1 MKITNIISADKD
13 TDKLEYSY
21 IADGNI
27 KYCSHFKKQS
37 GRASIEAQKSCHMME
52 ELLSKIC
59 T

>member
-37 GRASIEAQKSCHMME
+37 GSSPRGEVVNESD
-52 ELLSKIC
+52 
-59 T
+59 